1 MRPYLKKTKNKTNL
15 QKGLFRAVDFQ
26 SPSFS
31 FGSLFG
37 MWTLV
42 EEVRSWDEV
51 RHEGDVGMAPP
62 FSLSFLI
69 W

>member
-1 MRPYLKKTKNKTNL
+1 
-15 QKGLFRAVDFQ
+15 
-26 SPSFS
+26 
-31 FGSLFG
+31 
-37 MWTLV
+37 V